1 MPLVVCEEGAGHW
14 WWVPPPAGV
23 GTAESPLNRLA
34 QKQAGLGDTDR
45 NLPTIPS
52 PGRPAQG
59 DEVMVGETRTP
70 RRLRLHVVLPAGLR
84 AGASAEVH
92 LVQGHLPC
100 VAEPSLPSED
110 DALDAGPPKGDLCV
124 PPALATGSAPHSSSW
139 DPVLSYKHL
148 EGA

>member
-1 MPLVVCEEGAGHW
+1 MPLVVCEEGAGPW

-23 GTAESPLNRLA
+23 GSAESPLNRLA
-34 QKQAGLGDTDR
+34 QKQAVLGDT
-45 NLPTIPS
+45 NQTLPTIPS

-92 LVQGHLPC
+92 LV
-100 VAEPSLPSED
+100 
-110 DALDAGPPKGDLCV
+110 
-124 PPALATGSAPHSSSW
+124 
-139 DPVLSYKHL
+139 
-148 EGA
+148 